1 MSRLLI
7 FIGLMGFVVSASAA
21 SDPDMVFEQYRDFFN
36 SLKLNYEVPRGCEGK
51 TDGSPV
57 CALSGDFN
65 GDGLQDYAALLE
77 YVGGKFRYNNRYLDL
92 VILYSSKEDGRARF
106 NILGNIGQVT
116 DQGDVSTFLELQP
129 EGEILLPNGPKKLD
143 KPGINLL
150 RTNGKNE
157 DPWSFPTVYWNDPKQ
172 NFYALTK
179 AND

>member
-7 FIGLMGFVVSASAA
+7 FIVLMGFAASAW
-21 SDPDMVFEQYRDFFN
+21 SDPVKVAEQYRDFYD
-36 SLKLNYEVPRGCEGK
+36 SLKLNYEVSRGCEDK
-51 TDGSPV
+51 T
-57 CALSGDFN
+57 CELSADFN
-65 GDGLQDYAALLE
+65 GDGQDDYAALLE
-77 YVGGKFRYNNRYLDL
+77 YVGGKFRHGNRYLDL

-106 NILGNIGQVT
+106 NIVGNIGRVT
-116 DQGDVSTFLELQP
+116 DQGDVSTFLMLQP
-129 EGEILLPNGPKKLD
+129 EGEILLPNGVKKLD

-157 DPWSFPTVYWNDPKQ
+157 DPWSYPTVYWDNRKQ